1 MTPKMDKINFYAAK
15 IYFKT
20 GYSDK
25 EKFIIYK
32 KEKNFPVFV
41 TFIFPS

>member
-1 MTPKMDKINFYAAK
+1 MYLQTYKINLCVAK
-15 IYFKT
+15 IYFKR
-20 GYSDK
+20 GFSDK
-25 EKFIIYK
+25 EKFNIDK